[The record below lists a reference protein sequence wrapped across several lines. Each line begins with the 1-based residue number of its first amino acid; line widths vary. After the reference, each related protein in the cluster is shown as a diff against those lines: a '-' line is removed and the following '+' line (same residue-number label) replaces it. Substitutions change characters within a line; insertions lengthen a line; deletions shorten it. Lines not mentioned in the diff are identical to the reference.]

1 MVNKTPYKIAGIFP
15 VPIIQI
21 KFGQHHKYTFSSIEQ
36 ENRKPKGWRIPLNT
50 SFPNIEKDDN
60 FISMETANELKSDIK
75 ESIDSVFKELNI
87 TTKYLINEFWYNVYH
102 KNQGQ
107 EVHTHLGP
115 INPYWCGI
123 YYNKNSTPTGFVKE
137 SGIHAVHNV
146 PDWRDS
152 KLNLFFLNNIEMSAE
167 DGNIILFPPYL
178 KHYVPP
184 QRKIDSDDKMRLTF
198 SFNLY
203 QITTMKH
210 YAKNLEVNNE

>member
-123 YYNKNSTPTGFVKE
+123 FYNKNSSPSMFVKE

-146 PDWRDS
+146 PDWKDS
-152 KLNLFFLNNIEMSAE
+152 KLDLFFLDNIKMPVE
-167 DGNIILFPPYL
+167 DGDILLFPPYL

-184 QRKIDSDDKMRLTF
+184 QENIDSNDKMRLTF

-203 QITTMKH
+203 QIMTMKQ
-210 YAKNLEVNNE
+210 YAKNMV